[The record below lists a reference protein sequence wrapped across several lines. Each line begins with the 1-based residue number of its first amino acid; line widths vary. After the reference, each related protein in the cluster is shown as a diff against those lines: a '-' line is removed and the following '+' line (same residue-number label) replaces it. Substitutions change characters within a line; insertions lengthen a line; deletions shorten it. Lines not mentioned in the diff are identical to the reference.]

1 MKKPGRAW
9 IAVLCLVAFLTGCG
23 GNYLDFTDETLV
35 TYTEA
40 EAFGLNEHIEIMI
53 DNSGQG
59 VYRQVRYVGYE
70 EQEVSAEAA
79 FSLSETEITSL
90 QAEIARVNFMH
101 LREDLTDPYVL
112 DGSSQHITV
121 YADGTSRTCGG
132 YNPSN
137 RRFKRLRSVILS
149 FVPDGTAKECH
160 EKFEA
165 ALAATF
171 PVSDSDH

>member
-1 MKKPGRAW
+1 MV
-9 IAVLCLVAFLTGCG
+9 VLCLMAALTGCG

-53 DNSGQG
+53 DNSGRG
-59 VYRQVRYVGYE
+59 IYRQVRYVGYE
-70 EQEVSAEAA
+70 EQEVAAEAA

-101 LREDLTDPYVL
+101 LREDLTDPHVL
-112 DGSSQHITV
+112 DGSSQYITV
-121 YADGTSRTCGG
+121 YADGTS
-132 YNPSN
+132 
-137 RRFKRLRSVILS
+137 S

-165 ALAATF
+165 AYAATF